1 METLSGP
8 NTEGLADVLATT
20 GLAVIASG
28 GVATLDDLATLAAIS
43 HDNRQLAG
51 VIVGRALYE
60 GRFTVEQALE
70 TLAS

>member
-1 METLSGP
+1 M
-8 NTEGLADVLATT
+8 LAAT

-28 GVATLDDLATLAAIS
+28 GVARIEDLSELAAMGDES
-43 HDNRQLAG
+43 RRLAG

-70 TLAS
+70 TLAP

>member
-1 METLSGP
+1 M
-8 NTEGLADVLATT
+8 LAAT

-28 GVATLDDLATLAAIS
+28 GVARVEDLGELAAIGDPS
-43 HDNRQLAG
+43 RRLAG

-70 TLAS
+70 TLAP